1 MSAFSTATARM
12 CPVLSLRCF
21 IFSWYPTVELQHL
34 WMQKDWRIECCNGT
48 PCCFCRPGTSVSQC
62 LSDRTIVGCPALRL
76 IKRNRAADR
85 GNKKLLHTGCEQQI
99 HSVDDAHVLTHL
111 GNYLVACLQSAS
123 QNRSHLCI
131 IA

>member
-1 MSAFSTATARM
+1 MGHLIVSAAQERRCRNACLTEL
-12 CPVLSLRCF
+12 LSAAPL
-21 IFSWYPTVELQHL
+21 
-34 WMQKDWRIECCNGT
+34 
-48 PCCFCRPGTSVSQC
+48 
-62 LSDRTIVGCPALRL
+62 LRL

-99 HSVDDAHVLTHL
+99 HSVNDANVLTHL
-111 GNYLVACLQSAS
+111 GNYLAACLQSAS